1 MKKDSLLPIYE
12 SDKPDDII
20 KKDKKDLTIILI
32 VGLVALSV
40 AMLTAFIAF
49 IVYKRT
55 GYAFLSVFLGAFIM
69 AAFIVKIKN
78 AHNASRR
85 TVALMKMAE
94 VVMGEESIPDELL
107 VEILNNRKANKYI
120 EQAKKEE
127 AIDNKEKEEKQSKI

>member
-1 MKKDSLLPIYE
+1 MKKDSLLPILE

-20 KKDKKDLTIILI
+20 KKDKRDLTIILI

-55 GYAFLSVFLGAFIM
+55 GYAFLAVFLGAFIM

-78 AHNASRR
+78 AHNAARR
-85 TVALMKMAE
+85 TVALMKLAE
-94 VVMGEESIPDELL
+94 VVTGEEPIPDELL
-107 VEILNNRKANKYI
+107 VEVLNNRKANAYI
-120 EQAKKEE
+120 EQAKKND
-127 AIDNKEKEEKQSKI
+127 AIDKKEKEE

>member
-1 MKKDSLLPIYE
+1 MKKNSILPIME

-32 VGLVALSV
+32 LGLIALSV

-49 IVYKRT
+49 IVYEKT
-55 GYAFLSVFLGAFIM
+55 GYAFLALFIGAFMM

-85 TVALMKMAE
+85 TVALMKLAE

-107 VEILNNRKANKYI
+107 VEVLNNRKASKYI
-120 EQAKKEE
+120 EQPKAEDEPEQKIDEE
-127 AIDNKEKEEKQSKI
+127 V